1 MLATVRSTGES
12 DSSLAGLQGGSA
24 SAGGTVS
31 FVTNAFDLA
40 RARRIQGILPAAM
53 QNFEARRLVL
63 DQGEDFHDVLTDNP
77 ALLTGL
83 LPQEA
88 TRGFALAY
96 ELGSD
101 NYIG

>member
-1 MLATVRSTGES
+1 MLATVRSAGEI
-12 DSSLAGLQGGSA
+12 DSFTASHHGAA
-24 SAGGTVS
+24 VSAGGFIS
-31 FVTNAFDLA
+31 FVSPPFELA
-40 RARRIQGILPAAM
+40 RVRRFQAVLPAFI
-53 QNFEARRLVL
+53 QHFDARRLVL
-63 DQGEDFHDVLTDNP
+63 DTDEDYRDLLADNP

-88 TRGFALAY
+88 PRWQTASC

>member
-1 MLATVRSTGES
+1 MLATVRSTGDSE
-12 DSSLAGLQGGSA
+12 SSLAVLPGDSACAGGSVSYVT
-24 SAGGTVS
+24 SAY
-31 FVTNAFDLA
+31 DLA

-63 DQGEDFHDVLTDNP
+63 DQDEDFHDVLTDNP
-77 ALLTGL
+77 ALLTGM

-88 TRGFALAY
+88 PRSFPIVY